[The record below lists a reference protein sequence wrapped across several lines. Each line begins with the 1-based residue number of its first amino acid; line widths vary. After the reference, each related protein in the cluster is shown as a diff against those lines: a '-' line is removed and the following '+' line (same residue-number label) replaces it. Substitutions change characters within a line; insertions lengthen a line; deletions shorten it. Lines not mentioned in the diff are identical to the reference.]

1 MDFTDVV
8 AKIVDQNSRLNLIQ
22 GTVTAIGTYSVS
34 VQLRGDTTTLTGI
47 KYLGS
52 YVPNV
57 NDTVFLIVNKGDLLV
72 LGKLAS
78 IDTSKSLNPVAYRTS
93 SYTVTKDTN
102 TYVPFEAVANDSWG
116 MWSSGS
122 PTVLTCKVPGRYQAT
137 ASMLFTGQNNA
148 YAAVFIEK
156 GTQEIA
162 RQDGTMS
169 TKDHGFHASVTS
181 VPITLAINDTIRMG
195 VHHDY
200 NPSNALILSSGGKDH
215 TGYFNA
221 LSLIYLG
228 P

>member
-8 AKIVDQNSRLNLIQ
+8 AKIVEQNARVNLIQ
-22 GTVTAIGTYSVS
+22 GVVTTIGVNSVS
-34 VQLRGDTTTLTGI
+34 IQLRGDTTILTGI
-47 KYLGS
+47 KYLDS

-72 LGKLAS
+72 IGKLS
-78 IDTSKSLNPVAYRTS
+78 IANKSLNPVAHRTT
-93 SYTVTKDTN
+93 SYTVTKDVN
-102 TYVPFEAVANDSWG
+102 TYVPFEAVTNDQWG
-116 MWSSGS
+116 MWSSGAA
-122 PTVLTCKVPGRYQAT
+122 TVLTCKVPGRYQAT
-137 ASMLFTGQNNA
+137 ASVLWTGQNNS
-148 YAAVFIEK
+148 YVAVWVEK

-162 RQDGTMS
+162 RQDGVME
-169 TKDHGFHASVTS
+169 TKNHGFHMSVTS
-181 VPITLAINDTIRMG
+181 VPFTLAINDTIRMG

-200 NPSNALILSSGGKDH
+200 NPTNDLILSAGGVDH